1 MSLLRVPDWYKDAI
15 FYEVHVKAF
24 MDGNGDGIG
33 DFSGLTA
40 RLDYLRDLGVD
51 CLWLLPMY
59 ASPLRDDGY
68 DIADFYTLHPSYGT
82 VAEFRTLL
90 DVAHARG
97 LRVIA
102 DLVMN
107 HTSDQHPW
115 FQASR
120 SSRDLALRATTT
132 SGATPIS
139 ATATRAS
146 SSSTPR
152 SRTGPGTPAGG
163 PTTGTASSATS
174 PTSTTTTRRCA
185 RPCSNVMRFWL
196 DQGLDGFRCDAVPY
210 LFEREGT
217 NCENLPETHAFLR
230 EFRRV
235 IDREYG
241 GDRVLLA
248 EANQWPEDVRPYF
261 GDGDEFHM
269 AFHFPSCRA
278 CTWPS
283 RLEERLP
290 IVDIFTH
297 TPAIP
302 ASCQWGLFLRNH
314 DELTLEMVTDEEREF
329 MYYAYARDPDMKLN
343 LGIRR
348 RLAPLLD
355 NDRRRV
361 ELLNCLLLTLPGS
374 PIIYYGDEIGMG
386 DNICLG
392 DRDGVRTP
400 MQWSRERNAGF
411 SSADEERLYLPAITD
426 AVYGYQAMNVAA
438 QHRTPSSLLNTMRGL
453 IAARRTSP
461 AFGRGAIEF
470 LRPRNPRVI
479 AYVEASPA
487 RGRPHRG
494 QPGRLA
500 PARGVGSRGLRGRHA
515 GGDAR
520 AHPLSRGARA
530 AVLPEPG
537 PPWLL
542 LVSPR
547 ALRLR
552 RRALRPRDRPLAMPR
567 RCRGSGCL
575 MARAAVGGDGLHAG
589 GHLPGGGGPT
599 R

>member
-1 MSLLRVPDWYKDAI
+1 MSGPRAADWYKDAI
-15 FYEVHVKAF
+15 FYEIHVKAF

-33 DFSGLTA
+33 DFAGLTA
-40 RLDYLRDLGVD
+40 RLDYLRELGVD

-68 DIADFYTLHPSYGT
+68 DIADFYALHPSYGT
-82 VAEFRTLL
+82 VAEFRTFL
-90 DVAHARG
+90 DAAHARG

-102 DLVMN
+102 DLVVN
-107 HTSDQHPW
+107 HTSDQHAW

-120 SSRDLALRATTT
+120 SA
-132 SGATPIS
+132 
-139 ATATRAS
+139 
-146 SSSTPR
+146 
-152 SRTGPGTPAGG
+152 
-163 PTTGTASSATS
+163 ATS
-174 PTSTTTTRRCA
+174 PLADYYVWSESDQRYRDARIIFTDTEKSNWTWDATRRA
-185 RPCSNVMRFWL
+185 YYWHRFFSHQPDLNYDSPAVREAMLNVMRFWL

-210 LFEREGT
+210 LIEREGT
-217 NCENLPETHAFLR
+217 SCENLSETHEVLR
-230 EFRRV
+230 GFRQV

-261 GDGDEFHM
+261 GNGDEFHM
-269 AFHFPSCRA
+269 SFHFPLMPRLYMA
-278 CTWPS
+278 L

-302 ASCQWGLFLRNH
+302 PSCQWGLFLRNH
-314 DELTLEMVTDEEREF
+314 DELTLEMVTNEERAF

-386 DNICLG
+386 DNVHLG

-411 SSADEERLYLPAITD
+411 SAAAEDRLYLPAITD
-426 AVYGYQAMNVAA
+426 PVYGYQAVNVAA
-438 QHRTPSSLLNTMRGL
+438 QDRTPSSLLNTMRRL

-461 AFGRGAIEF
+461 AFGRGTIEF

-479 AYVEASPA
+479 AYLRRYQRELLLIVANLAASPQPVELDLA
-487 RGRPHRG
+487 AFAGATPVEILGRTRFPTVGTAPYFLSLGPHGFYWFRIE
-494 QPGRLA
+494 R
-500 PARGVGSRGLRGRHA
+500 PASPDEPYGLE
-515 GGDAR
+515 
-520 AHPLSRGARA
+520 S
-530 AVLPEPG
+530 
-537 PPWLL
+537 
-542 LVSPR
+542 
-547 ALRLR
+547 AL
-552 RRALRPRDRPLAMPR
+552 
-567 RCRGSGCL
+567 
-575 MARAAVGGDGLHAG
+575 
-589 GHLPGGGGPT
+589 
-599 R
+599 